1 MHNIN
6 FIRENPTE
14 FDNYMKQRGEH
25 PISNKILE
33 LDKVK
38 RETQTVLQNLLAE

>member
-14 FDNYMKQRGEH
+14 FDNYMKQRGEQ

-33 LDKVK
+33 LMNRKHTIK
-38 RETQTVLQNLLAE
+38 K

>member
-14 FDNYMKQRGEH
+14 FDNYMKQRGEQ

-33 LDKVK
+33 LDKG
-38 RETQTVLQNLLAE
+38 

>member
-14 FDNYMKQRGEH
+14 FDNYMKQRGEN
-25 PISNKILE
+25 PISNKILADSSLE
-33 LDKVK
+33 
-38 RETQTVLQNLLAE
+38 EAEKK

>member
-14 FDNYMKQRGEH
+14 FDNSMKQRGEH

-33 LDKVK
+33 LDKVC
-38 RETQTVLQNLLAE
+38 LLYTSPSPRD

>member
-14 FDNYMKQRGEH
+14 FDNYMKQIR
-25 PISNKILE
+25 PILIQKN
-33 LDKVK
+33 
-38 RETQTVLQNLLAE
+38 QTVM